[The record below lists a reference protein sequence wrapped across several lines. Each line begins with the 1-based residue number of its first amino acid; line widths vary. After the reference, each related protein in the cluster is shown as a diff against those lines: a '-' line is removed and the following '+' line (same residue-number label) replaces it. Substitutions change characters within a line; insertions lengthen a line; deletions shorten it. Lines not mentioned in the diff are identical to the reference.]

1 MLTHPASPSLYQ
13 IFKAYLFAPASENAR
28 PLGSP
33 DNLAGW
39 VNTLTKMDGV
49 KGVEQ
54 DQVVSVN

>member
-1 MLTHPASPSLYQ
+1 MWQ

-33 DNLAGW
+33 DGLAGW
-39 VNTLTKMDGV
+39 VSTLTKMEGV
-49 KGVEQ
+49 KGVEK